1 MPREEII
8 LDSYQMFKPEDG
20 YYNVTTVDDD
30 VVSNI
35 VNTAMIMAGY
45 SIYSVNRTV
54 EGKRTITFVTNEKR
68 AELHEAHMHS
78 CRNSLGGIIPD
89 ELKKVIG
96 KMAELGQ
103 GTVAAETYYKTIT
116 VPFEEKSK

>member
-30 VVSNI
+30 AVSNI

-54 EGKRTITFVTNEKR
+54 EGRRTITFVTNEKR
-68 AELHEAHMHS
+68 KVLHEAHLAA
-78 CRNSLGGIIPD
+78 CRNSLGGIIP
-89 ELKKVIG
+89 ESLKQVLG

-103 GTVAAETYYKTIT
+103 GTVAVETYFKTIV
-116 VPFEEKSK
+116 VPYEEKPQ